1 MIYKNTK
8 AEWKLKNILSSS
20 EDLNFLQVDEIKKYK
35 KYKK

>member
-8 AEWKLKNILSSS
+8 AEGKLKNILSSS